1 MNIKSLNLFVHLC
14 SSQSFS
20 KTAAAMHISPSALS
34 RQIQKLEDEVGQRL
48 LTRDNRSVELTN
60 AGKRLLPVATNIT
73 GDWGQFCHAMQGKE
87 QTLSGEIRL
96 FCSVT
101 ASFSHLPEL
110 LSDFRLAYPNIELKL
125 STGDPAQAINKL
137 MTDEADI
144 VISAMPTQL
153 PARLVFETIGEIPLS
168 VIAPTNLSSFSHE
181 LQKEQPNWDQIP
193 FIIPA
198 AGTARDRSNTWFKDM
213 KIKPNIYAQ
222 VSGHE
227 GVLSMVA
234 LGLGVGITP
243 DVVINNS
250 PVKDKIQRL
259 KVASIKP
266 FKLGICCQK
275 SQLDN
280 PLINALWQVSQNKF
294 IKT

>member
-20 KTAAAMHISPSALS
+20 KTATAMHISPSALS
-34 RQIQKLEDEVGQRL
+34 RQIQKLEQEIGQQL
-48 LTRDNRSVELTN
+48 LTRDNRSVELTD
-60 AGKRLLPVATNIT
+60 AGKQLLPVAINI
-73 GDWGQFCHAMQGKE
+73 GSEWQQLCHAMQGKE
-87 QTLSGEIRL
+87 KSLSGEIRL

-125 STGDPAQAINKL
+125 STGDPAQAIHKL
-137 MTDEADI
+137 MNNEADI

-153 PARLVFETIGEIPLS
+153 PARVMFETIGEIPLS

-181 LQKEQPNWDQIP
+181 LQKNQPDWNEIP
-193 FIIPA
+193 FIIPES
-198 AGTARDRSNTWFKDM
+198 GTARDRSNTWFKDM

-234 LGLGVGITP
+234 LGLGVGIAP

-259 KVASIKP
+259 KVAPIKP
-266 FKLGICCQK
+266 FKLGLCCQK
-275 SQLDN
+275 SQLEN
-280 PLINALWQVSQNKF
+280 PLINALWQVSKNKF